1 MAVVK
6 IDGFTVDIETVILD
20 ERNAMP
26 VCCVGPECPFTA
38 AAKGEDYLGPRRLD
52 GIKLATVFGR
62 QFACHKTT
70 GVAGGRR
77 SVSAVPGALDWLEA
91 WAAEHGVTVHRIT
104 AEGRA
109 LQPLPPRGVH
119 QRHNRLHRGQA
130 ENR

>member
-38 AAKGEDYLGPRRLD
+38 AAKGEDYLRPGRLE

-70 GVAGGRR
+70 GVAGGRKKHR
-77 SVSAVPGALDWLEA
+77 QCRGALNWLEA

-104 AEGRA
+104 AKGEGFAASPPSGRPPTPQPTPSRA
-109 LQPLPPRGVH
+109 SGK
-119 QRHNRLHRGQA
+119 
-130 ENR
+130 